1 MAESSP
7 STNRGVAGAAGE
19 SRWLKPLVGLVSVGL
34 FLALWEIAPRLGW
47 VDPFYTSAPARM
59 LSVGVEVFRSGEL
72 AENLYVSL
80 VEFCWGF
87 ALALLLG
94 IPLGLVL
101 GTNATIRALLD
112 PLVTALYC
120 MPRLALLPV
129 IIMWLGIGMES
140 KVVVVLIG
148 AVLPIIV
155 NTMAGIR
162 EVDPNWAR
170 AAVSFGANR
179 LDVFIKVLLPGS
191 IPAVLT
197 GVRLGLGRGILGV
210 VIAEMYVSV
219 AGVGH
224 LIVTYGAAMRVDHLV
239 FYSVLVSLFGF
250 FAVTAVGKVEDRLQ
264 SWRGD

>member
-1 MAESSP
+1 MAESASKLKRP
-7 STNRGVAGAAGE
+7 AGRFSAE
-19 SRWLKPLVGLVSVGL
+19 SRWLKPVVGIASVGL
-34 FLALWEIAPRLGW
+34 FLALWEVAPRFGW
-47 VDPFYTSAPARM
+47 IDPFYTSAP
-59 LSVGVEVFRSGEL
+59 LKVFSVGLEVFQSGEL
-72 AENLYVSL
+72 SENIYISL

-87 ALALLLG
+87 ALALVAG

-101 GTNATIRALLD
+101 GTNATVRALLD

-140 KVVVVLIG
+140 RVVVVLIG

-162 EVDPNWAR
+162 EVDPNWTR

-219 AGVGH
+219 AGLGH
-224 LIVTYGAAMRVDHLV
+224 LISAYGEAMRVDHLV

-250 FAVTAVGKVEDRLQ
+250 IAVTAVGKVEDRLQ

>member
-1 MAESSP
+1 MADSAPKAGRDVSSF
-7 STNRGVAGAAGE
+7 SAD
-19 SRWLKPLVGLVSVGL
+19 SRWHKPVVGLISVGL
-34 FLALWEIAPRLGW
+34 FLAVWEMAPRLGW
-47 VDPFYTSAPARM
+47 IDPFYTSAPARM
-59 LSVGVEVFRSGEL
+59 YSVGLEVFQSGEL
-72 AENLYVSL
+72 MENIRVSL

-87 ALALLLG
+87 ALALLAG
-94 IPLGLVL
+94 IPLGLLL
-101 GTNATIRALLD
+101 GTNATARALLD

-170 AAVSFGANR
+170 AAVSFGASR
-179 LDVFIKVLLPGS
+179 LDVFVKVLLPGS
-191 IPAVLT
+191 VPAVLT

-239 FYSVLVSLFGF
+239 FYSMLVSVFGF
-250 FAVTAVGKVEDRLQ
+250 AAVTAVGKVEERLQ